1 MGTCVWVCVC
11 GNRRLS
17 GADTHCSASLCR
29 TCSALHSPHNSE
41 AKRLSGQFQR
51 LSLCPAP
58 VLTTTAYQLSPPSQA
73 ARTPDSTFPDTPRA
87 LPLSCRPAR
96 WNALPP
102 GPSGGRPPL
111 SSAKY
116 SSVRTES
123 PTPGGPTPAPALRT
137 WVAPLC
143 SLIPFAHP
151 WSRRV
156 AIPQGLLGD

>member
-1 MGTCVWVCVC
+1 MGTCAGVCVG

-41 AKRLSGQFQR
+41 AKCLSGQFQC

-58 VLTTTAYQLSPPSQA
+58 VLTTTAFQLSPPSQA

-87 LPLSCRPAR
+87 LPLSCHPTR

-102 GPSGGRPPL
+102 GASGGRPPIL

-116 SSVRTES
+116 SSVRTEG
-123 PTPGGPTPAPALRT
+123 PEARRPGVRPQLQLSGPGWL
-137 WVAPLC
+137 LC
-143 SLIPFAHP
+143 AASFRLLIPGA
-151 WSRRV
+151 
-156 AIPQGLLGD
+156 GE